1 MDCTLN
7 EILNPQSPFNMTYS
21 ISTLLI
27 TSYHN
32 FGAMS
37 GRPQSG
43 QVILPRA
50 SALESGESARL
61 QCTATSFPAH

>member
-1 MDCTLN
+1 
-7 EILNPQSPFNMTYS
+7 MTYS